1 MDTKDSMIDPG
12 YETLLDKVD
21 SRFTLVGLAARRAR
35 SINGYYIRLRRE
47 LGGAATLEQ
56 TREFSTSIEQEE
68 DSYTEEVPP
77 QVSSH
82 SAKPLTIAF
91 EEIAADKISWERY
104 DPEQRAREQEAA
116 LLAEETAQADFD
128 EESESEAASGEL
140 ADAQQGAAKGTGR
153 ARLTVAAGGR
163 AAADD

>member
-12 YETLLDKVD
+12 YETLLGKVD
-21 SRFTLVGLAARRAR
+21 SRFTLVGLAAKRAR

-47 LGGAATLEQ
+47 LGGGATLEQ
-56 TREFSTSIEQEE
+56 TREFSSGLDQPE
-68 DSYTEEVPP
+68 DNYDEEVPP

-82 SAKPLTIAF
+82 SAKPLSIAF
-91 EEIAADKISWERY
+91 EEIAADKISWERF
-104 DPEQRAREQEAA
+104 DPEARAVEQEEARLAQEAA
-116 LLAEETAQADFD
+116 RAEFD
-128 EESESEAASGEL
+128 ETMEAEQAEGK
-140 ADAQQGAAKGTGR
+140 GAGKTAGR